1 MKYRILLTLLLGG
14 CVYYNGMY
22 NANRLARSAKKAE
35 REGRTFDA
43 TSLWGQVATKAESVL
58 VRHPTSKYAEE
69 ASVLRGVALA
79 RMGQCDEALGPL
91 SRIGLTGHRADLGE
105 EALLAAGRCQ
115 MAVGNLTAADASFS
129 QLTQSR
135 DTDRRR
141 EAHYQHARLLRLAGR
156 YQEAL
161 GTLESYRDPRAQ
173 TERVLS
179 LAGAG
184 RAQEAFVLA
193 DSLMALGDTTR
204 RWDSVVVALGQQDP
218 VAASTL
224 VDRIRR
230 LPGQTPESQARL
242 LLEDGLRLAPVDTA
256 RAARRLR
263 EAGGAESSGD
273 AAGRARV
280 ELVRLELKRVR
291 RPEDLPLIQDSLK
304 MIAQRFKMV
313 SDQTSQLASAIASV
327 HAAATGV
334 TPPTPQGDL
343 RLFLAAEAARDS
355 LDAPLLA
362 AGIFRRILDWWPTSP
377 YAPKVVL
384 ATQQLDRTWGDSVRA
399 ILETRYPD
407 SPYLALIR
415 GEPTPAYEQLEDS
428 LGAFAASLAAKP
440 APIGV
445 PRRRPPVPADDIQPG
460 RRPAPRTG
468 GTRVIDPQ

>member
-1 MKYRILLTLLLGG
+1 MRYRILLTVLLGG

-91 SRIGLTGHRADLGE
+91 SRIGLTGHRADLTE
-105 EALLAAGRCQ
+105 EAWLASGRCQ
-115 MAVGNLTAADASFS
+115 VALGNLTAGDAAFS
-129 QLTQSR
+129 QLIQSK
-135 DTDRRR
+135 DPERRR

-156 YQEAL
+156 YEEAL
-161 GTLESYRDPRAQ
+161 STLETYREPRVQ
-173 TERVLS
+173 TERLLS

-184 RAQEAFVLA
+184 RAPEAFALA
-193 DSLMALGDTTR
+193 DSLVAQRDTSR
-204 RWDSVVVALGQQDP
+204 RWDSVVVALGHQDP

-242 LLEDGLRLAPVDTA
+242 LLEDGLRLARVDTA

-263 EAGGAESSGD
+263 EAGGAEGSGD
-273 AAGRARV
+273 APGRAKV
-280 ELVRLELKRVR
+280 ELLRLELRRVS
-291 RPEDLPLIQDSLK
+291 RPEDLPPIMDSLK
-304 MIAQRFKMV
+304 VIAQRFRMT
-313 SDQTSQLASAIASV
+313 SDQTTQLGSTIASV
-327 HAAATGV
+327 HATTTGV

-355 LDAPLLA
+355 LEAPLLA

-384 ATQQLDRTWGDSVRA
+384 ATQQLDTTWVDSARA

-415 GEPTPAYEQLEDS
+415 GEPTPAYQQLEDS
-428 LGAFAASLAAKP
+428 LGAFAASFAARP
-440 APIGV
+440 APAGV
-445 PRRRPPVPADDIQPG
+445 RRRQPAPDDDIQPG
-460 RRPAPRTG
+460 RRPSPRAG
-468 GTRVIDPQ
+468 GTGVVDPQ